1 MLALHVSSERHLK
14 VSLTALQNECLA
26 PGSCC
31 HFSENLVSHPPT
43 PTRFWIACP
52 WQTGA
57 EEPYLSVPTCHCTV
71 EHSQLSQR
79 PWASTSLSVQKQ
91 NTGMNLPCY
100 EHCGQCLIEMPRV
113 DASCHLRDTTDTN
126 WKLLSRSLQAGPVL
140 VTKPKS

>member
-1 MLALHVSSERHLK
+1 MLIMLWSKPKSNLIFFFTPFPEKSGVKLLFSIFLKMLTLHVSSERRLK

-79 PWASTSLSVQKQ
+79 P
-91 NTGMNLPCY
+91 
-100 EHCGQCLIEMPRV
+100 
-113 DASCHLRDTTDTN
+113 
-126 WKLLSRSLQAGPVL
+126 
-140 VTKPKS
+140 